1 MNRLKPVELKDKG
14 WIEPLLESGPRETL
28 EYNFTTIFIWR
39 SIYNF
44 RAARIGG
51 HLVLCSGAKKPSFL
65 YPCGSGD
72 IAPVLEEIISACRKE
87 GIPPAF
93 HSVSPRARAE
103 IEALYPGQF
112 SFTPVRDAADYIYE
126 AESLRTLKGKKL
138 SSKRNHINR
147 FVEAHPDWKYEPIT
161 RENIDEVYRMNL
173 ELCNLADCQNEPSLQ
188 EEACAVKQAF
198 RHFFDL
204 GLDGGLL
211 RTGDGI
217 VAFSMG
223 DRLNDDTYL
232 VHIEKAFAS
241 VQGAYPMINQQFVLH
256 NCGGYQ
262 LIDREDD
269 AGDAGLRKA
278 KLSYRPA
285 VLAEKVL
292 ARYRGE

>member
-1 MNRLKPVELKDKG
+1 MFELKPVELKDRE
-14 WIEPLLESGPRETL
+14 WIEPLLEAGPRESL

-44 RAARIGG
+44 RAARVGG
-51 HLVLCSGAKKPSFL
+51 HLVLCSDTKKPSFL

-72 IAPVLEEIISACRKE
+72 VGPVLDAILDWCRE
-87 GIPPAF
+87 AGIPAVF

-103 IEALYPGQF
+103 LEALYPGQF
-112 SFTPVRDAADYIYE
+112 VFTPMCAAADYIYE

-173 ELCNLADCQNEPSLQ
+173 EWCSLVDCQNEPSLR

-204 GLDGGLL
+204 QLDGGLI
-211 RTGDGI
+211 RTAEGI

-223 DRLNDDTYL
+223 DRLNEDTYL

-256 NCGGYQ
+256 NCDGYRFV
-262 LIDREDD
+262 DREDD

-285 VLAEKVL
+285 QLAEKVL
-292 ARYRGE
+292 ACYQGE